1 MAELT
6 DVLGAMLRD
15 ITRSRVISDLFSRDV
30 GVEYSQDPILSVFP
44 VPRLEIKQASI
55 DLYFA
60 VNEVGRKKA
69 ADPGNVVREKA
80 PHHAAALAANVFS
93 DTILEN
99 PQKDKLLSL
108 LQEMHIDLQG
118 QLAEVVEKLL
128 LSSSEEVSQALNNQP
143 EPLRKKLDEAVLSV
157 LLADQQVRTIL
168 VRTPGMSK
176 LTEQVHKR
184 TEEMVQAFVADVLA
198 ALNPSNGDVL
208 RIDVAVTRQELTDV
222 RDALL
227 SRINLVT
234 EVRNYEWTQVGEQDG
249 KPVRRLRPE

>member
-60 VNEVGRKKA
+60 VNEVGRKQA
-69 ADPGNVVREKA
+69 ANPGDVVREKA
-80 PHHAAALAANVFS
+80 PVHAATLAANVFHDAIS
-93 DTILEN
+93 EN

-118 QLAEVVEKLL
+118 QLTAVVEKLL
-128 LSSSEEVSQALNNQP
+128 TSSSEEVSQALNNKP

-168 VRTPGMSK
+168 VRTPGMDK
-176 LTEQVHKR
+176 LAELVRKR

-198 ALNPSNGDVL
+198 ALNPSNEDVL

-234 EVRNYEWTQVGEQDG
+234 EVRNYEWAEVGEQDG
-249 KPVRRLRPE
+249 KPIRRLRPE